1 MSRLPVPLAPVAGAL
16 ALGLALATLVLDVG
30 HGVSASLTMT
40 ALLGAAAGGL
50 GVWNH
55 DRLPALAAADAF
67 LAGAVLLGLWGFG
80 ALFVFPLM
88 GMVAATLDTPA
99 RQPSPR
105 HLLPSRFAT
114 EGFAAGPVRRSA
126 SVVRVLRGAV
136 ANRIPRSDE
145 PESEPLRWTA

>member
-1 MSRLPVPLAPVAGAL
+1 MPVPLAPVAGAL
-16 ALGLALATLVLDVG
+16 ALGLALATLILDVG

-40 ALLGAAAGGL
+40 ALLGAAAGVL

-88 GMVAATLDTPA
+88 GMAAATLDTPA
-99 RQPSPR
+99 RQPRPR
-105 HLLPSRFAT
+105 HLAPSRLVT
-114 EGFAAGPVRRSA
+114 EGFAAGPVRRSV
-126 SVVRVLRGAV
+126 SVLQLVRNAV
-136 ANRIPRSDE
+136 ASRTPGSNE
-145 PESEPLRWTA
+145 PDAEPVRRTA